1 MLRKLTFLCNNCLAS
16 LKNSSKKYEEREAE
30 KRTGQKEKRDEGRD
44 KENAENVCIFTGNIS
59 LTF

>member
-1 MLRKLTFLCNNCLAS
+1 MKR
-16 LKNSSKKYEEREAE
+16 ERQ
-30 KRTGQKEKRDEGRD
+30 RTGHKEKRDEGRD